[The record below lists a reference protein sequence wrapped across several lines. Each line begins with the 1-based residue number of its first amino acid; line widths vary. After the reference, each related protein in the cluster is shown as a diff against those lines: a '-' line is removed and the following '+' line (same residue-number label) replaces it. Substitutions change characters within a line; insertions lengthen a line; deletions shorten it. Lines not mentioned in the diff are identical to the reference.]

1 MKRLNLSA
9 WSLEHP
15 SMVLYL
21 ILVITVAGVLSF
33 LNLGRAE
40 DPDFTL
46 KIMIVRTL
54 WPGATAREVEQELTE
69 RIEKKLQET
78 ANLDIL
84 KSTSRAGES
93 LIFITLKDY
102 TRGPDVPESWR
113 QVRRKLDDIRATLP
127 AGVQGPFPNDEFGDV
142 YVNIYALTGQGY
154 DMGALRREADRMAR
168 ELRAVPD
175 VKKVDLLGVQDE
187 KVYVEVAPA
196 RLAALGLT
204 PGQVADALAKQNAVA
219 PAGFIETASDRVR
232 LRVSGA
238 YDTVE
243 RIRNTDLAVAGRH
256 FRLADI
262 ADVKRGIAD
271 PPSPRMRVG
280 GEDAIGIAVAM
291 RRGGN
296 VIKLGGNLAQEVER
310 RAADL
315 PLGMEMRKVA
325 DQPTI
330 VQVSLKLFLQSLA
343 EALVIVL
350 TVSFLSLG
358 LRTGMV
364 VALSIPLVLALTFVL
379 MNVFGIDLHRISLGA
394 LIISLGLLVDD
405 AIISVEM
412 MVVKIEQGLDKF
424 NAATF
429 AYTSTAFPMLTGT
442 LITAAGFTPVG
453 FAHSAAGEYAGAIFS
468 VTTIA
473 LLTSWLVAVVF
484 TPYLGY
490 KLLDVDKLRRF
501 GLEHHGDIYDTPFYR
516 RVRATVT
523 WCVRHRWK
531 TIAITVAAFVLGI
544 VAFNTG
550 VQKQFFP
557 PSNRPELLVDL
568 WLPQG
573 ASLKATERE
582 VKRVEALIKDDEKI
596 ASHSSYIGNGAPRFF
611 LPLDQQLFNDNFG
624 QLVIVTRGFD
634 EREAVRAR
642 LLREFDAAD
651 GGWSHL
657 RARVAR
663 LENGPPIG
671 FPVVFRVMGEDLATL
686 RGIAE
691 QVAKVMRNNPNV
703 RDVHLDWNEL
713 AKTVRVV
720 IDQDRA
726 RALGVTSQDVAQAL
740 QAHEVGATLTQFRE
754 GDQLIDVVWRAG
766 GDDRGRLDRLAD
778 LPVFATNAAGGRW
791 VPLSQVAK
799 LEPALEEGVIWRR
812 NRVPTIQVRAD
823 LANNDVTG
831 PTASLQ
837 IDPTL
842 GELRA
847 GLPPGYRIE
856 LGGTVEESAKN
867 EAAIKAVVPL
877 MIVGVITLLMM
888 QLQSIRRTVMVML
901 TAPLGLIGVALALL
915 LFAKPYGF
923 VANLGVIALMGMIL
937 RNSVILVDQ
946 IEQDERAG
954 KSTWEAII
962 GSAVRRFRPIM
973 LTAAAAVLAMIPL
986 SRQIFWGPMA
996 VAIMGGLI
1004 VATVLTLL
1012 FLPALYAAWYRVEEP
1027 MPRREGA

>member
-1 MKRLNLSA
+1 
-9 WSLEHP
+9 
-15 SMVLYL
+15 MVLYL
-21 ILVITVAGVLSF
+21 IIVITIGGVLSF

-84 KSTSRAGES
+84 KSASRAGES
-93 LIFITLKDY
+93 LIFVQLKDY

-113 QVRRKLDDIRATLP
+113 QVRRKLDDLRASLP

-154 DMGALRREADRMAR
+154 DMGALRREADRLAR
-168 ELRAVPD
+168 ELRAQPD

-187 KVYVEVAPA
+187 KVYVEVAPT

-204 PGQVADALAKQNAVA
+204 PGQVADALARQNAVA
-219 PAGFIETASDRVR
+219 PAGFVETATDRVR
-232 LRVSGA
+232 LRVTGA
-238 YDTVE
+238 FDTVE
-243 RIRNTDLAVAGRH
+243 RIRNTDLAVGGRH

-262 ADVKRGIAD
+262 AEIRRGLAD
-271 PPSPRMRVG
+271 PPNPRMRVG

-291 RRGGN
+291 SRGGN
-296 VIKLGGNLAQEVER
+296 VIKLGENLAREVER

-330 VQVSLKLFLQSLA
+330 VQVSLKLFLQSLG
-343 EALVIVL
+343 EALIIVL
-350 TVSFLSLG
+350 AVSFLSLG

-364 VALSIPLVLALTFVL
+364 VALSIPLVLALTFLL
-379 MNVFGIDLHRISLGA
+379 MNAFGIDLHRISLGA

-424 NAATF
+424 SAATF

-442 LITAAGFTPVG
+442 LITAAAFTPVG
-453 FAHSAAGEYAGAIFS
+453 FARSAAGEYVGAIFS

-484 TPYLGY
+484 TPYIGY
-490 KLLDVDKLRRF
+490 KLLDVDKLRKF
-501 GLEHHGDIYDTPFYR
+501 GEAHHGDIYDTPFYR
-516 RVRATVT
+516 RVQAMVT
-523 WCVRHRWK
+523 WSVRHRWQ
-531 TIAITVAAFVLGI
+531 TIAITVAAFVLGM
-544 VAFNTG
+544 VVFSTG

-582 VKRVEALIKDDEKI
+582 VKRVEALLKDDDKI
-596 ASHSSYIGNGAPRFF
+596 ASYSAYIGNGAPRFF

-624 QLVIVTRGFD
+624 QVLIVTKGFD

-642 LLREFDAAD
+642 LLQTFDAAD

-657 RARVAR
+657 RARVQR
-663 LENGPPIG
+663 LENGPPVG
-671 FPVVFRVMGEDLATL
+671 FPVVFRVMGEDLTTL

-691 QVAKVMRNNPNV
+691 QVAAVMRSNPNV

-713 AKTVRVV
+713 AKTVRIAV
-720 IDQDRA
+720 DQDRA
-726 RALGVTSQDVAQAL
+726 RALGITSQDIAQAL

-754 GDQLIDVVWRAG
+754 GDQLIDVVWRAS
-766 GDDRGRLDRLAD
+766 GDERGRLDRLAD
-778 LPVFATNAAGGRW
+778 LPLPAGGKW

-831 PTASLQ
+831 PTASAQ

-842 GELRA
+842 NELRG
-847 GLPPGYRIE
+847 GLPPGYRVAM
-856 LGGTVEESAKN
+856 GGTVEEAAKN
-867 EAAIKAVVPL
+867 ENAIKAVVPL

-888 QLQSIRRTVMVML
+888 QLQSMRRTLMVML
-901 TAPLGLIGVALALL
+901 TAPLGLIGVALALMI
-915 LFAKPYGF
+915 FAKPFGF

-946 IEQDERAG
+946 IDQDQQAG
-954 KSTWEAII
+954 KSAWDAII

-1027 MPRREGA
+1027 MGRREGA

>member
-21 ILVITVAGVLSF
+21 IIVITLGGVLSF
-33 LNLGRAE
+33 FSLGRAE

-54 WPGATAREVEQELTE
+54 WPGATAREVELELTE

-78 ANLDIL
+78 ANLDVL
-84 KSTSRAGES
+84 KSASRAGES
-93 LIFITLKDY
+93 LIFVQLKDY
-102 TRGPDVPESWR
+102 TRSADVPESWR
-113 QVRRKLDDIRATLP
+113 QVRRKLDDVRASLP

-154 DMGALRREADRMAR
+154 DMGALRREADRLAR
-168 ELRAVPD
+168 DLRTLPD
-175 VKKVDLLGVQDE
+175 VKKVDLIGVQDE

-204 PGQVADALAKQNAVA
+204 PGLVADALAKQNAVA
-219 PAGFIETASDRVR
+219 PAGFVETATDRIR
-232 LRVSGA
+232 LRVTGA
-238 YDTVE
+238 YDTVD
-243 RIRNTDLAVAGRH
+243 RIRNTDLAVGGRH
-256 FRLADI
+256 LRLGDI
-262 ADVKRGIAD
+262 ADVKRGLAD

-291 RRGGN
+291 SRGGN
-296 VIKLGGNLAQEVER
+296 VIDLGDHLARAVER

-325 DQPTI
+325 DQPKI

-343 EALVIVL
+343 EALIIVL
-350 TVSFLSLG
+350 AVSFLSLG

-364 VALSIPLVLALTFVL
+364 VALSIPLVLALTFLL
-379 MNVFGIDLHRISLGA
+379 MRVFGIDLHRISLGA

-412 MVVKIEQGLDKF
+412 MVVKIEQGVDKF
-424 NAATF
+424 KAATF

-442 LITAAGFTPVG
+442 LITAAAFTPVG
-453 FAHSAAGEYAGAIFS
+453 FARSAAGEYVAAIFS
-468 VTTIA
+468 VTAIA

-484 TPYLGY
+484 TPYIGF
-490 KLLDVDKLRRF
+490 KLLNVEKLRKF
-501 GLEHHGDIYDTPFYR
+501 GESHHGDIYDTPFYR
-516 RVRATVT
+516 RVRALVT
-523 WCVRHRWK
+523 WCVRYRWR
-531 TIAITVAAFVLGI
+531 TIGITVAVFVAGMI
-544 VAFNTG
+544 VFNTA

-582 VKRVEALIKDDEKI
+582 VKRIEALVKDDDKI
-596 ASHSSYIGNGAPRFF
+596 ASYSSYIGNGAPRFF

-624 QLVIVTRGFD
+624 QVLIVTKGFD

-642 LLREFDAAD
+642 LLQEFDSPQ

-657 RARVAR
+657 RARVQR
-663 LENGPPIG
+663 LENGPPVG
-671 FPVVFRVMGEDLATL
+671 FPVVFRVMGDDLTTL

-691 QVAKVMRNNPNV
+691 QVATVMRSNPNV

-726 RALGVTSQDVAQAL
+726 RALGIGSQDIAQVL
-740 QAHEVGATLTQFRE
+740 QAHEIGASLTQFRE

-766 GDDRGRLDRLAD
+766 GDERGRLDRLAD
-778 LPVFATNAAGGRW
+778 LPVLATNAAGGKW
-791 VPLSQVAK
+791 VPLSQVAR
-799 LEPALEEGVIWRR
+799 LEPALEEGLIWRR

-823 LANNDVTG
+823 LANNSVTG

-842 GELRA
+842 NELRA
-847 GLPPGYRIE
+847 KLPPGYSIE
-856 LGGTVEESAKN
+856 LGGTIEESSRN
-867 EAAIKAVVPL
+867 ENAIKAVVPL
-877 MIVGVITLLMM
+877 MIVAVITLLMT
-888 QLQSIRRTVMVML
+888 QLQSIGRTAMVML

-915 LFAKPYGF
+915 LFDKPFGF
-923 VANLGVIALMGMIL
+923 VANLGIIALMGMIL

-946 IEQDERAG
+946 IEQDEHAG

-1027 MPRREGA
+1027 ASRREGA